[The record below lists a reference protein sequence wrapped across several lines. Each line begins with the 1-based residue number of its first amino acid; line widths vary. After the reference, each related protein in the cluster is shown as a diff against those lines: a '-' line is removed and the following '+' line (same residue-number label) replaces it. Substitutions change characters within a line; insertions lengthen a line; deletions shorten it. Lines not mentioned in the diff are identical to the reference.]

1 MAVFA
6 YGGTAVISDNRTP
19 EEICRVIQKEKIE
32 LLPVTPTFLNL
43 MLASGCHREFDLS
56 SVKLISYGTEVMP
69 ESTLLRMR
77 DAFPS
82 ARLLQTYGLSEIGV
96 LRSKSRDS
104 GSLWVQVG
112 GHGFETRVVDG
123 VLHVR
128 SQSAMVGYLNAP
140 SPFDEDGWMNTGDRV
155 EVDGDYMRI
164 LGRESDVINVGG
176 EKVFPA
182 EVEAVL
188 LAADNVAEAT
198 VYGVPNAIIGKIPAA
213 YLTLH
218 QEEDA
223 IALKFRLRKH
233 CLSTLKPF
241 QVPMTFTIV
250 PLSEHYSD
258 RIKKSRPE
266 SLN

>member
-1 MAVFA
+1 
-6 YGGTAVISDNRTP
+6 
-19 EEICRVIQKEKIE
+19 
-32 LLPVTPTFLNL
+32 
-43 MLASGCHREFDLS
+43 
-56 SVKLISYGTEVMP
+56 
-69 ESTLLRMR
+69 
-77 DAFPS
+77 
-82 ARLLQTYGLSEIGV
+82 
-96 LRSKSRDS
+96 
-104 GSLWVQVG
+104 
-112 GHGFETRVVDG
+112 
-123 VLHVR
+123 
-128 SQSAMVGYLNAP
+128 
-140 SPFDEDGWMNTGDRV
+140 MNTGDRV